1 MIDEEKAIA
10 AVGEAGV
17 ALYRRILGDIQKFE
31 GVGSSGRIGGRLSII
46 CKIKGKGPVYI
57 DIYKDR
63 VNMQLGNKS
72 YEDISRERC
81 LVEFEIFLK
90 D

>member
-1 MIDEEKAIA
+1 MIDKEKAIA
-10 AVGEAGV
+10 AVGEEGV
-17 ALYRRILGDIQKFE
+17 GLYERILDDIQKFE
-31 GVGSSGRIGGRLSII
+31 GVGSSGRIGGKLSII
-46 CKIKGKGPVYI
+46 CKIKGKGSVYI

-63 VNMQLGNKS
+63 VKMQLGNKS

-81 LVEFEIFLK
+81 LVEFESFLK